1 MELWERS
8 SSCCLCNVSS
18 AGLLTPQAFI
28 HVSQEMQ
35 IREERGRGSCRGKF
49 EKHDLRGAEAG
60 PSSGAHEKDST
71 KRKGPSMPE
80 ALLLTANTSNETP
93 MGRGV
98 Y

>member
-60 PSSGAHEKDST
+60 PSSGAREGLDEE
-71 KRKGPSMPE
+71 KGPE
-80 ALLLTANTSNETP
+80 HA
-93 MGRGV
+93 RGSPPNGQHIQ
-98 Y
+98 